1 MCYLQCIILISY
13 LRGNTRDLK
22 ILIDLKFYIIDTFLC
37 YAPILMSICE
47 FLITFPGTYVLK
59 YMYTIKKHYYRLFTQ
74 KCERLKYKIGVD
86 LKFQIT

>member
-47 FLITFPGTYVLK
+47 FLSYFQVHIYVLK
-59 YMYTIKKHYYRLFTQ
+59 YMYIIKKHYYRLFT
-74 KCERLKYKIGVD
+74 
-86 LKFQIT
+86 